1 MSTLETLKQ
10 KIEIAYSNIEENL
23 KPSKPNEFYSYCSFD
38 GPFRNDV
45 EVNAKIA
52 GLARTK
58 DIVKFSKKY
67 IDFIYTNYSRIP
79 RYIFGELIGQ
89 VGWVNAKFLKNFKE
103 ATEKFTSIVP
113 FIKAVDAFIELKWT
127 LENEKKEQER
137 LKIEQQCQADK
148 EYVKTHS
155 TASISDFEGEKE
167 LITCTN
173 PDSEYERPIRV
184 IPELSL
190 EINFKNVYK
199 KGCTPS
205 SIHIALNKI
214 PEECKELLETY
225 LEKCY
230 DKFWSTSEK

>member
-1 MSTLETLKQ
+1 MTTLENLKQ

-23 KPSKPNEFYSYCSFD
+23 KPSKPYEFDSYCSFD
-38 GPFRNDV
+38 VPFRNDV
-45 EVNAKIA
+45 SAKIA

-67 IDFIYTNYSRIP
+67 IEFIYVNYSRIP
-79 RYIFGELIGQ
+79 QYLFDELTGE

-113 FIKAVDAFIELKWT
+113 FIKAVDAFITLKVK
-127 LENEKKEQER
+127 LENEKKEQEA
-137 LKIEQQCQADK
+137 LKREQQCQADK

-155 TASISDFEGEKE
+155 TATISDFEGEKE

-173 PDSEYERPIRV
+173 PNSEYERPIRV

-190 EINFKNVYK
+190 EINFKNVYNR
-199 KGCTPS
+199 GFTPK
-205 SIHIALNKI
+205 SIHIALDKI
-214 PEECKELLETY
+214 PEECKELLTAY

-230 DKFWSTSEK
+230 DKFWSID

>member
-1 MSTLETLKQ
+1 MSTLENLKQ

-23 KPSKPNEFYSYCSFD
+23 KPSKPYEFDSYCSFD
-38 GPFRNDV
+38 VPFRNDV
-45 EVNAKIA
+45 SAKIA

-67 IDFIYTNYSRIP
+67 IEFIYVNYSRIP
-79 RYIFGELIGQ
+79 RYIFDELTGE

-103 ATEKFTSIVP
+103 ATEKFTSILP
-113 FIKAVDAFIELKWT
+113 FIKAVDAFITLKVK
-127 LENEKKEQER
+127 LENEKREQEAQ
-137 LKIEQQCQADK
+137 KIEQQCHADK

-155 TASISDFEGEKE
+155 TATISDFEGQKE

-173 PDSEYERPIRV
+173 PNSEYERPVRV

-190 EINFKNVYK
+190 EINFKNVYN
-199 KGCTPS
+199 KGFTPK
-205 SIHIALNKI
+205 SIHIALDKI
-214 PEECKELLETY
+214 PEECKELLTAY

-230 DKFWSTSEK
+230 DKFWSVAEK